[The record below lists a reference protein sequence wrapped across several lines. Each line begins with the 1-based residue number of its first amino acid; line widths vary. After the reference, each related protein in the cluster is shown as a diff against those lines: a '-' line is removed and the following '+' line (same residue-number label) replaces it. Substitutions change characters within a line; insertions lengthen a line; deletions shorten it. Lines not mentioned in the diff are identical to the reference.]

1 MLYGKIALET
11 SKSKAP
17 EASPLHNIFVVS
29 KKDNSHCAKTCEYI
43 KNEMKNKTIFFIEKK

>member
-1 MLYGKIALET
+1 
-11 SKSKAP
+11 

-43 KNEMKNKTIFFIEKK
+43 KNEMKNKTIFFIEKNNYNALK